1 MTAIATGD
9 ERAANR
15 FYLRDGGNLPRG
27 AVFDAL
33 ARDGYAI
40 AALRCGKPYT
50 QMSENFFRITGAG
63 KQPAILYRKMSSDG
77 GMVSETYGLR
87 LDNVLPPLVQ
97 GQSAPVGGR
106 CPG

>member
-9 ERAANR
+9 DRAANR

-40 AALRCGKPYT
+40 TALRCGKPYT
-50 QMSENFFRITGAG
+50 QMSENFFRIAGAG

-97 GQSAPVGGR
+97 GQTAPVGGR